1 MGRGVSS
8 LIELMDEIGD
18 TLRELSSPEMP
29 VQVEPRMNLN
39 PTPPSIDV
47 YPGDPFV
54 DDAGAGFTDLDG
66 SVYFTVRA
74 RVSTA
79 DSYAGQELLLA
90 FMDSGGPLSVQAALA
105 ADDTLN
111 GLASQVVVEGPT
123 PYSLF
128 IDSGAEGALLGCTW
142 RVQLLNAVS

>member
-1 MGRGVSS
+1 
-8 LIELMDEIGD
+8 
-18 TLRELSSPEMP
+18 
-29 VQVEPRMNLN
+29 MNLN

-123 PYSLF
+123 GTRCSSTAVRRVRCSAAP
-128 IDSGAEGALLGCTW
+128 GAS
-142 RVQLLNAVS
+142 NY